1 MRIASA
7 LGLLC
12 CCTACV
18 TPAVRSAS
26 TAAAVPVQF
35 GGSADTDEMSRT
47 LSVELEPR
55 GTTVRET
62 LAQPPSYARG
72 KLRVELRKDGTVE
85 YRLSLYNPGRETFT
99 SAHIIRAHNGD
110 GAAGTPV
117 VTLFSSA
124 SLADRYVDV
133 RGTGIVLE
141 LDQAEFLEEL
151 RREPGAFF
159 VNVRSTKHPSGALR
173 GRVQ

>member
-1 MRIASA
+1 MP
-7 LGLLC
+7 L
-12 CCTACV
+12 
-18 TPAVRSAS
+18 
-26 TAAAVPVQF
+26 
-35 GGSADTDEMSRT
+35 
-47 LSVELEPR
+47 
-55 GTTVRET
+55 TTRET
-62 LAQPPSYARG
+62 LALPPSYARG
-72 KLRVELRKDGTVE
+72 KLRVELRKDGSVE

-124 SLADRYVDV
+124 SLTDRYVDV

-141 LDQAEFLEEL
+141 LDQGELLEEL

-159 VNVRSTKHPSGALR
+159 VNVRSTKHPAGALR
-173 GRVQ
+173 GQVQ

>member
-1 MRIASA
+1 MRVTSA

-12 CCTACV
+12 CCTACI

-26 TAAAVPVQF
+26 TATAVPVQS
-35 GGSADTDEMSRT
+35 GATADPDEMART
-47 LSVELEPR
+47 LQVELEPR
-55 GTTVRET
+55 ASEVRET
-62 LAQPPSYARG
+62 VALPPSYARG
-72 KLRVELRKDGTVE
+72 KLRVELRKDGRVE

-99 SAHIIRAHNGD
+99 AAHIIRAHNGD

-124 SLADRYVDV
+124 TLTDRYVDV
-133 RGTGIVLE
+133 RGTAIVLE
-141 LDQAEFLEEL
+141 LDQAEFLDEL
-151 RREPGAFF
+151 RREPAAFF
-159 VNVRSTKHPSGALR
+159 VNVRSTKHPAGALR